1 MWESSLCVH
10 VKCTDGAVHIIQLQI
25 FQVASLLTIFPLN
38 MQHLVLCMYM

>member
-10 VKCTDGAVHIIQLQI
+10 VKCTDGVVHIIQLLI
-25 FQVASLLTIFPLN
+25 FQVATLLN